1 MWIISTL
8 SSLLVLGGIAYLI
21 YYLFFRKKEE
31 IVTGRFKKRG
41 GNMTNIERMQEQ
53 ITIELEQSA
62 RTDAT
67 VVKTAIGLNVIFLA
81 ANSSVAAWA
90 GSEDG
95 GGAAMMILFVLIAI
109 VVVIN
114 WVIARALAKGKE
126 RRVKLTGAL
135 TKLFKEEGMEEIYDS
150 SLIEGYKTR
159 YDMFTTV
166 VLSLGVAAIVIPLI
180 ALVACEGL

>member
-1 MWIISTL
+1 MWSLII
-8 SSLLVLGGIAYLI
+8 LGGIVYLI
-21 YYLFFRKKEE
+21 YYIFFRKKEKP
-31 IVTGRFKKRG
+31 VSGRFKKREG
-41 GNMTNIERMQEQ
+41 KMTDKERMQEQ

-81 ANSSVAAWA
+81 VNSSVAAWVSA
-90 GSEDG
+90 EDA

-109 VVVIN
+109 VLVIN
-114 WVIARALAKGKE
+114 WVVSRALAKGKE

-135 TKLFKEEGMEEIYDS
+135 TKLFDKGMEEIYDS

-166 VLSLGVAAIVIPLI
+166 VLALGAAAVVIPLI
-180 ALVACEGL
+180 VLFI

>member
-1 MWIISTL
+1 MISIL
-8 SSLLVLGGIAYLI
+8 SSLIFLGGIVYLI
-21 YYLFFRKKEE
+21 YYFFFRKKEKP
-31 IVTGRFKKRG
+31 ISGRFKKREG
-41 GNMTNIERMQEQ
+41 KVTDKERMQEQ

-67 VVKTAIGLNVIFLA
+67 VVKTAIGLNVLFLA
-81 ANSSVAAWA
+81 VNSAVAAWA

-95 GGAAMMILFVLIAI
+95 GGAAMMILIVLIAI
-109 VVVIN
+109 VIVIN
-114 WVIARALAKGKE
+114 WVISRALAKGKE

-135 TKLFKEEGMEEIYDS
+135 TKLFDKGMEEIYDS

>member
-1 MWIISTL
+1 MFLIIDL
-8 SSLLVLGGIAYLI
+8 IIIGIVIAI
-21 YYLFFRKKEE
+21 IVFFVRRRKEP
-31 IVTGRFKKRG
+31 IVTGRFKKRE
-41 GNMTNIERMQEQ
+41 GNVTDKERMQEQ

-67 VVKTAIGLNVIFLA
+67 VVRTAIGLNVIFLA
-81 ANSSVAAWA
+81 VNSIIAGWA

-95 GGAAMMILFVLIAI
+95 VGAAMMILIVLI
-109 VVVIN
+109 VVVLVIN

-135 TKLFKEEGMEEIYDS
+135 TKLFDGGMEEIYDS

-166 VLSLGVAAIVIPLI
+166 VLALGAAAVVIPVIVLFI
-180 ALVACEGL
+180 